1 MDFYHEEDKNEGKLY
16 SKEVYSLLFKYIFKY
31 KKYFILSILFVFI
44 ISGVTVVTPYISKI
58 IVDRYISKTGKIIN
72 KDIFYKLETD
82 DFYRKQLKKGIKL
95 SNEYIFILNSDLK
108 YFSKKK
114 MEFYTENNA
123 ILNKD
128 FLLIELDKNKI
139 DKKIIEKLD
148 SLVLEDK
155 ANKFGISFYTID
167 SKYFNNFTFNELV
180 IIRSKDFKNVILYSL
195 LIILLLFIQ
204 FFITYIQIIFLMK
217 LSQYSMRDLREDL
230 FKHITSLEISFFD
243 RNPIGKIVN
252 RVTND
257 IETLNE
263 LFSNVLVTLF
273 QDILMMGGI
282 AIVMF
287 FTDIY
292 LASIIAISFP
302 FIVILTIYFR
312 YAAREAYR
320 KIRTKISQL
329 NAFLNETITG
339 IRIIQIFVQE
349 IKNYKKFMKNNNELY
364 KANIEQLYVYATFRP
379 LIGFLRWFA
388 LGSLIYFG
396 AKGILQNRVS
406 YGLIIMFVAYIESF
420 FSPVQDFA
428 EKFDIMQ
435 SANAAGE
442 KILSILNTNFMNEF
456 KEEEKL
462 KDYEKKYIKLTYNA
476 DDLYRFKGHIIF
488 DNVWFSYT
496 GDDNWVLRG
505 VSFEVKPQESLAIV
519 GETGAGKTTIT
530 NILNKFYKIQKGKI
544 LIDGKDINDIP
555 HSILRRNISIVM
567 QDVFLF
573 SRTIRE
579 NIVLNKEF
587 NEEYYKLVKK
597 LTFIDDFINNLR
609 DKDDEEVMER
619 GATFSAGEKQLLSF
633 ARALY
638 FNPSI
643 LILDEA
649 TSNID
654 THTEK
659 LIQEAIKNLMK
670 GRTTIAIA
678 HRLSTIRDSKNIIVL
693 DRGKIVE
700 QGNHDELLKNK
711 GIYYNLYKLQFSKI

>member
-16 SKEVYSLLFKYIFKY
+16 SKEVFKLLFKYIFKY
-31 KKYFILSILFVFI
+31 KKYFIISVLFVFF
-44 ISGVTVVTPYISKI
+44 ISGVTIITPYISKI
-58 IVDRYISKTGKIIN
+58 IVDRYISKIGKMVNFNEFQKIESN
-72 KDIFYKLETD
+72 EFYI
-82 DFYRKQLKKGIKL
+82 KQIKKGIKL
-95 SNEYIFILNSDLK
+95 NEDYIFILNSDLK
-108 YFSKKK
+108 YFSKKRIDV
-114 MEFYTENNA
+114 YIENKVF
-123 ILNKD
+123 LEKDYLLLEVNK
-128 FLLIELDKNKI
+128 NNI

-148 SLVLEDK
+148 YLVSNNH
-155 ANKFGISFYTID
+155 AYSFENGYYTVD
-167 SKYFNNFTFNELV
+167 SKFINNFSFSELA
-180 IIRSKDFKNVILYSL
+180 ILRNKDFKKVVLYSI
-195 LIILLLFIQ
+195 LIIFLLFFQ
-204 FFITYIQIIFLMK
+204 FLITYIQIIFLMK

-230 FKHITSLEISFFD
+230 FRHITSLEISFFD
-243 RNPIGKIVN
+243 KNPIGKIVN

-263 LFSNVLVTLF
+263 LFSNVLITLF
-273 QDILMMGGI
+273 QDILMMAGI

-287 FTDIY
+287 FTDFY
-292 LASIIAISFP
+292 LASIIAISYP

-320 KIRTKISQL
+320 KIRTKISQM

-339 IRIIQIFVQE
+339 IRVIQIFVQE
-349 IKNYKKFMKNNNELY
+349 IKNYKKFKLRNEELY
-364 KANIEQLYVYATFRP
+364 KANIEQLYVYAIFRP

-406 YGLIIMFVAYIESF
+406 YGLIVMFVAYIESF

-442 KILSILNTNFMNEF
+442 KILAILNTNFIN
-456 KEEEKL
+456 EEEEEKKL

-476 DDLYRFKGHIIF
+476 DDLYKFKGHIIF
-488 DNVWFSYT
+488 DDVWFSYT
-496 GDDNWVLRG
+496 GDENWVLKG
-505 VSFEVKPQESLAIV
+505 ISFEVKPQESLAIV

-544 LIDGKDINDIP
+544 LIDGKDITEIP
-555 HSILRRNISIVM
+555 YSILRRNISIVM

-573 SRTIRE
+573 SRTVKE
-579 NIVLNKEF
+579 NIILNKEF
-587 NEEYYKLVKK
+587 DKDYYEFVKK
-597 LTFIDDFINNLR
+597 LTFIDEFIQKLK

-619 GATFSAGEKQLLSF
+619 GATFSAGERQLLSF

-700 QGNHDELLKNK
+700 QGNHESLLKNK

>member
-16 SKEVYSLLFKYIFKY
+16 SKEVFKLLFKYIFKY
-31 KKYFILSILFVFI
+31 KKYFIVSVLFVFV
-44 ISGVTVVTPYISKI
+44 ISSITVITPYISKI
-58 IVDRYISKTGKIIN
+58 IIDRYISKHGKIVDLEN
-72 KDIFYKLETD
+72 LNRYENDPFYK
-82 DFYRKQLKKGIKL
+82 KQILKGIKL
-95 SNEYIFILNSDLK
+95 NDNLVFILNSDLK

-114 MEFYTENNA
+114 LESYFKEKIMWQ
-123 ILNKD
+123 KD
-128 FLLIELDKNKI
+128 YI
-139 DKKIIEKLD
+139 IIEIKNNNVDD
-148 SLVLEDK
+148 SLNEKINRLILLKE
-155 ANKFGISFYTID
+155 SF
-167 SKYFNNFTFNELV
+167 KFNNRYYLFESKHLNNFSVNEL
-180 IIRSKDFKNVILYSL
+180 IKLRYNDYKMVILYTL
-195 LIILLLFIQ
+195 LVIFLLFIQ
-204 FFITYIQIIFLMK
+204 FSVSYLQIIFLMK
-217 LSQYSMRDLREDL
+217 LSQYSMRDLRKDL
-230 FKHITSLEISFFD
+230 YNHITSLEISFFD

-273 QDILMMGGI
+273 QDILMMSGI

-302 FIVILTIYFR
+302 FIIILTIYFR

-320 KIRTKISQL
+320 KIRTRISQM

-349 IKNYKKFMKNNNELY
+349 LKNYNKFKLKNIELY
-364 KANIEQLYVYATFRP
+364 KANIEQLYVYALFRP

-396 AKGILQNRVS
+396 SKGILNNRVS
-406 YGLIIMFVAYIESF
+406 YGLIIMFLAYIESF

-442 KILSILNTNFMNEF
+442 KILAILNTNYINEEQ
-456 KEEEKL
+456 EEKKL

-476 DDLYRFKGHIIF
+476 NDLYRFKGHIIF
-488 DNVWFSYT
+488 DNVWFSYNN
-496 GDDNWVLRG
+496 DENWVLKG
-505 VSFEVKPQESLAIV
+505 VSFEIKPQESLAIV

-555 HSILRRNISIVM
+555 HSILRQNIAIVM

-573 SRTIRE
+573 SRTIKE
-579 NIVLNKEF
+579 NIILNKEF
-587 NEEYYKLVKK
+587 DKDYYNLVKK
-597 LTFIDDFINNLR
+597 LTFIEEFINKLPE
-609 DKDDEEVMER
+609 KDDEEVMER
-619 GATFSAGEKQLLSF
+619 GSTFSAGERQLLSF

-693 DRGKIVE
+693 DKGKIVE
-700 QGNHDELLKNK
+700 QGNHEALLMKK